1 MDRFNLALGQKREV
15 FYSLGQVKPDD
26 RDGTYETKSR
36 PKSLQNLVRFE
47 LLRAL
52 RWNPGQLDN
61 LDRFRLRLCENAKVK
76 FTIVRTGSSFYFS
89 SLKTLSRPLS
99 CAFFAY
105 FEVVFL
111 LP

>member
-36 PKSLQNLVRFE
+36 PKSLQNFVRFE

-61 LDRFRLRLCENAKVK
+61 LDRFRLLGDIRLICCDLSINGIALSYFPLSVSPWD
-76 FTIVRTGSSFYFS
+76 RTGAA
-89 SLKTLSRPLS
+89 LNDG
-99 CAFFAY
+99 
-105 FEVVFL
+105 
-111 LP
+111 